1 MSYSFIVELKICL
14 SSKSIYL
21 SKLKV
26 QSPVVERK
34 EKTFIMAWCVGALST
49 HKVKQKYIG
58 RGQLGYTLGP
68 YQRGGKTKTNKQTTL
83 FYFQTEGTSDH
94 KYFL

>member
-1 MSYSFIVELKICL
+1 MSYIVELKICL
-14 SSKSIYL
+14 SSKSVYL

-34 EKTFIMAWCVGALST
+34 EKTFIMAWCVGAPST
-49 HKVKQKYIG
+49 HKVKQKYIR
-58 RGQLGYTLGP
+58 RGQPGLHTGALN
-68 YQRGGKTKTNKQTTL
+68 QRGGKTKTNKQTAL

-94 KYFL
+94 KYFS

>member
-14 SSKSIYL
+14 SSKSVYL

-34 EKTFIMAWCVGALST
+34 EKTFIMAWCVGAPST

-58 RGQLGYTLGP
+58 RGQPGLHTGALSKG
-68 YQRGGKTKTNKQTTL
+68 RENKNKQANNFIL
-83 FYFQTEGTSDH
+83 FPD
-94 KYFL
+94 